1 MKELTLGFIFGFL
14 MTLFIILWVSVAN
27 AEVVNAPLACIPYAD
42 AQAILLDD
50 GMQQLFVATDIE
62 TGVLFQVWVNTNPDN
77 MFFRAFFKLPD
88 GLICQ
93 VSRGD
98 LFDIIPLGEDL

>member
-1 MKELTLGFIFGFL
+1 MSNWIAYTLSFLLGFAVVTYAT
-14 MTLFIILWVSVAN
+14 MPS
-27 AEVVNAPLACIPYAD
+27 AETIQAPLSCIPYAD

-62 TGVLFQVWVNTNPDN
+62 TGILFQVWVNTNPDN